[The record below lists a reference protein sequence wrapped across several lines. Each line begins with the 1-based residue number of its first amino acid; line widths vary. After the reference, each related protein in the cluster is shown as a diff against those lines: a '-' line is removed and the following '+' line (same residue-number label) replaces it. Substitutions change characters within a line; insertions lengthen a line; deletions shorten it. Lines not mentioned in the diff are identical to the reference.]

1 MYEVF
6 HECAINCNMS
16 KTHNLIY
23 TNTYSKASFFLNHIY
38 FDLWVIGVI
47 REVWCFDIKMK

>member
-23 TNTYSKASFFLNHIY
+23 RFLNHKY

-47 REVWCFDIKMK
+47 REIWCFDIKMK